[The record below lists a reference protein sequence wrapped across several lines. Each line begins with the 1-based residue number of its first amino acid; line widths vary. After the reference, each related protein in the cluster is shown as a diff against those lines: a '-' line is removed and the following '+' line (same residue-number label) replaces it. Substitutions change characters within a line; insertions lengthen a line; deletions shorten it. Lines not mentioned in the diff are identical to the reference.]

1 MADFRSLMPW
11 GRGQMMQRG
20 VFDPLSG
27 FRQEMD
33 RLLEDFGRSWP
44 AGGTREGG
52 ATTGN
57 FLIPKVDVCETE
69 HGLELTAELPGF
81 DEQDVSID
89 VQDNVLTIRAEHK
102 EEREEKD
109 DKRQYHLIERTQGS
123 FLRRFAL
130 PFEADA
136 DHADAQL
143 EKGLLKVMVP
153 RLVTP
158 ERQAKKIPLGSAGKG
173 TQH

>member
-52 ATTGN
+52 AATGN
-57 FLIPKVDVCETE
+57 FLIPKVDVC
-69 HGLELTAELPGF
+69 
-81 DEQDVSID
+81 V
-89 VQDNVLTIRAEHK
+89 
-102 EEREEKD
+102 
-109 DKRQYHLIERTQGS
+109 IERTQGS

-143 EKGLLKVMVP
+143 DKGLLKVMVP

-158 ERQAKKIPLGSAGKG
+158 ERQAKKIPLGGTGKG